1 MAGRVLVVDDDE
13 SIRSVVTAAL
23 REEGYDVLEATNG
36 AAALEI
42 VRQLYPVVI
51 LLDMWMPVMNG
62 WEFVRQYRALPGPH
76 APIVVMTAAVDARR
90 RGAEIAADGV
100 LAKPFE
106 LDSLLDTVA
115 SYARSG
121 SR

>member
-1 MAGRVLVVDDDE
+1 MVGRVLVVDDDE

-42 VRQLYPVVI
+42 VRQLSPVVI

-76 APIVVMTAAVDARR
+76 APIVVMTAAVDAKR

-115 SYARSG
+115 SYVQTG
-121 SR
+121 SH

>member
-23 REEGYDVLEATNG
+23 QEEGYDVLEATNG

-76 APIVVMTAAVDARR
+76 APIVVMTAAVDAKR

-115 SYARSG
+115 SYARTG

>member
-23 REEGYDVLEATNG
+23 REEGYEVLEATNG

-42 VRQLYPVVI
+42 VSRHRPVVI
-51 LLDMWMPVMNG
+51 LLDMWMPVMDG
-62 WEFVRQYRALPGPH
+62 WEFVRHYRSLPGPH
-76 APIVVMTAAVDARR
+76 APIVVMTAAVDAKR

-106 LDSLLDTVA
+106 LEALLNTVA
-115 SYARSG
+115 SYDRNG
-121 SR
+121 SP

>member
-1 MAGRVLVVDDDE
+1 MASRVLVVDDDE

-23 REEGYDVLEATNG
+23 QEEGYEVLEATNG

-42 VRQLYPVVI
+42 VRQHYPVVI
-51 LLDMWMPVMNG
+51 LLDMWMPVMTG
-62 WEFVRQYRALPGPH
+62 WEFARRYRSLPGPH
-76 APIVVMTAAVDARR
+76 APIVVMTAAVDAKR

-106 LDSLLDTVA
+106 LEALLDTVA
-115 SYARSG
+115 SYDRYASP
-121 SR
+121 